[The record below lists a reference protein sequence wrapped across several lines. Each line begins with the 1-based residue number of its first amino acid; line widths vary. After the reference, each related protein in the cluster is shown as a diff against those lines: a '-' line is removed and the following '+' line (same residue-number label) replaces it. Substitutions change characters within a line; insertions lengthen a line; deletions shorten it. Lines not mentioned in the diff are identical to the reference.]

1 MREAISMQSLH
12 PTNRSLAPD
21 EGGNQHAI
29 TLSPDE
35 GGNQHA
41 ISLSEVSHLLPEST
55 HACTLDVAREGAQ
68 SHRARPGAE
77 QQGEGVRKSRT

>member
-1 MREAISMQSLH
+1 MQSLCA
-12 PTNRSLAPD
+12 TRGLA
-21 EGGNQHAI
+21 
-29 TLSPDE
+29 PDE

-68 SHRARPGAE
+68 SHRARAGAE
-77 QQGEGVRKSRT
+77 QQGEGVRESRT